1 MSSTQKDNPDEAP
14 GGFKPKPREFL
25 NYFGNERRLHQAF
38 AERRTQLISAVIPP
52 FVRLGLAPDTISYIG
67 LALLAGVIIYFI
79 RDPKLATLFL
89 LGHVICDG
97 LDGAFARHAGK
108 ASQSGAFTDLVCDQ
122 LGMVLV
128 SVMAIFHHMVSPLL
142 GTVYV
147 TLYLIVVVFGV
158 IINVMGI
165 GSRVTITS
173 KYFLYIVYGIWAV
186 WKINLFAPLMSFFS
200 IVMAVEVVV
209 GYLRLKRGLRRK
221 FDAQVRFSNGDLYSG
236 KLNYV
241 LNVSVP
247 IAVLVAIVVW
257 GNIIPLR
264 AMIASPALAVEW
276 KEAQRIVLEDK
287 ATEILGIA
295 VRNRR
300 YLILTRD
307 EKQDLEITKVPAAA
321 GERAESFSVPA
332 YLDLFFGTLPVDNN
346 VLLVADKTTRLLL
359 GIDIDAS
366 LARKQAVI
374 VFTLPIGWLRL
385 TAMAAGEWN
394 GKKVWLAANYLY
406 TRKTYVIDPEL
417 ALKKGSLLGGVIA
430 SYVNGGFPSGCILE
444 GGNIVEFNRPPFGGV
459 IYKVSLDQAIR
470 GSNLLDLGKTSF
482 APPGADLLGPLMVRD
497 QLTMVSGD
505 GRVYHLPM
513 SAVMR

>member
-1 MSSTQKDNPDEAP
+1 MNSAQTNNPDDVP

-25 NYFGNERRLHQAF
+25 NYFGKERRMHQAF
-38 AERRTQLISAVIPP
+38 AERRTRLIAAVIPP

-67 LALLAGVIIYFI
+67 LALLAGVVIYFI
-79 RDPKLATLFL
+79 RDPRVAALFL

-122 LGMVLV
+122 MGMVVV
-128 SVMAIFHHMVSPLL
+128 SLLAIFHHLVYPLV

-147 TLYLIVVVFGV
+147 ALYLIVVVFGV

-165 GSRVTITS
+165 GSRITITS
-173 KYFLYIVYGIWAV
+173 KYFLYVVYGLWAF
-186 WKINLFAPLMSFFS
+186 WKINLLAPLMSFFS
-200 IVMAVEVVV
+200 LIMAVEVVI

-221 FDAQVRFSNGDLYSG
+221 FDAQVRFSDGDLYSG
-236 KLNYV
+236 KLNYI

-247 IAVLVAIVVW
+247 IAVLLAIVVW
-257 GNIIPLR
+257 ANIIPLR
-264 AMIASPALAVEW
+264 AMIASPTLSVEW
-276 KEAQRIVLEDK
+276 KEAQPIVLEDK
-287 ATEILGIA
+287 AMEILGVA
-295 VRNRR
+295 VRDHR
-300 YLILTRD
+300 YLVLTRD
-307 EKQDLEITKVPAAA
+307 ENQDLEITQVPAAA

-346 VLLVADKTTRLLL
+346 VLLVADQTTRLLM

-366 LARKQAVI
+366 FARKEAVI
-374 VFTLPIGWLRL
+374 VLTLPIGWLRL

-430 SYVNGGFPSGCILE
+430 SYVNGGFPSGSILV
-444 GGNIVEFNRPPFGGV
+444 GGNVVEFNRPPFGGV
-459 IYKVSLDQAIR
+459 IYKVSLDQAVTR
-470 GSNLLDLGKTSF
+470 SNLLDLGKTSF
-482 APPGADLLGPLMVRD
+482 APPGADLLGPLLVGD
-497 QLTMVSGD
+497 ELTMVSSD
-505 GRVYHLPM
+505 GRVYHIPM
-513 SAVMR
+513 SVVMR